1 MAGTNTT
8 EMPSSYRVN
17 RARGSSTDKSYRKH
31 RKLQQI
37 STESTQSYSNS
48 ETEKPTITEC
58 YTYQVEYPD
67 SPDESEEV
75 VDVYYS
81 QENRPRGHYKPRRRG
96 QNYNRGNRATI
107 GNMNYRKGSS
117 SYNNKSYHQRGS
129 LQRRNQQYQ
138 QSAKPKFL
146 KGINCHYC
154 QKEGHVI
161 RECRKRK
168 FQGMTRDKR
177 KEKPGQ

>member
-1 MAGTNTT
+1 MAGTNNT
-8 EMPSSYRVN
+8 EMASSN
-17 RARGSSTDKSYRKH
+17 REHRAKGGSTDKSH
-31 RKLQQI
+31 
-37 STESTQSYSNS
+37 SNS
-48 ETEKPTITEC
+48 EKEKEAITEC
-58 YTYQVEYPD
+58 YTYLVEYPD
-67 SPDESEEV
+67 STDESEEV
-75 VDVYYS
+75 VDVYVYS
-81 QENRPRGHYKPRRRG
+81 HQNRPRGHYSPRGRG
-96 QNYNRGNRATI
+96 HVYNRGNRAQR
-107 GNMNYRKGSS
+107 GNLNYRKGSS

-129 LQRRNQQYQ
+129 FQRRNQQYQ